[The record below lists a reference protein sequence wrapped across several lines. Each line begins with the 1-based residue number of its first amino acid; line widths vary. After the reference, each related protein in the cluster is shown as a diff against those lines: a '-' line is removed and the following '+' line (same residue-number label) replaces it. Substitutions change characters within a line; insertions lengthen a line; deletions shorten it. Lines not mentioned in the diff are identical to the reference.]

1 MGPATITEEH
11 MSYIRADQIL
21 PNELLE
27 IIQQYVDGKLLYI
40 PCKEKQEWGSGTSA
54 KKYFCDRN
62 KRIYDAYLTGL
73 SLIELSRSFCLSEK
87 SIQRILRTQKT
98 AAAQEEHF

>member
-1 MGPATITEEH
+1 
-11 MSYIRADQIL
+11 MSYIRADEVL
-21 PNELLE
+21 PRELLE
-27 IIQQYVDGKLLYI
+27 TIQKYVDGKLIYI
-40 PCKEKQEWGSGTSA
+40 PCVQKQEWGSGTSA

-98 AAAQEEHF
+98 AAAQEERF

>member
-1 MGPATITEEH
+1 

-40 PCKEKQEWGSGTSA
+40 PCKEKQEWGCGTSA

-87 SIQRILRTQKT
+87 SIQRILRTQKI
-98 AAAQEEHF
+98 AAAQEERF

>member
-1 MGPATITEEH
+1 MGPAAISEEH
-11 MSYIRADQIL
+11 MSYVRADQIL
-21 PNELLE
+21 PTELLA

-62 KRIYDAYLTGL
+62 KRIYDAYLTGI
-73 SLIELSRSFCLSEK
+73 SLIELSRSFSLSEK
-87 SIQRILRTQKT
+87 SIQRILRTQKI
-98 AAAQEEHF
+98 AAARDKCF